1 MKDLNVEISK
11 DLPINIRKLL
21 ASIQLPCLKDLP
33 IPILKK
39 KKVHKEALLKDCWSF
54 AKDELKTRKAID
66 NLKENILISAFEKA
80 IESCYFEMT
89 HWKSRMKKVAGL
101 IIILYNSIWLN
112 KFLSRKI

>member
-11 DLPINIRKLL
+11 ELPINIRKLL

-39 KKVHKEALLKDCWSF
+39 KKVQKEALLKDCWSF
-54 AKDELKTRKAID
+54 AQDELKTQKAID

-101 IIILYNSIWLN
+101 IIIVLL
-112 KFLSRKI
+112 